1 MCTLSTMYKP
11 SIMRLGNNLGSEIM
25 QLSYIHILERLG
37 DRPKT
42 DQRQTADSLHRCIS
56 PHSFRFLSFKMSEE
70 WDNKLVIGQKKVAP
84 KVTKKETDL
93 NTARR
98 NGAVVATD
106 KKITAGSN
114 KAHQSTDHQRI
125 AKLDRENEVA
135 PPSKILPS
143 VGRAMQT
150 ARMDLKLSQKDV
162 AQKINEKP
170 SILQDYEAGK
180 AIPNPQIL
188 GKLER
193 VLGVKLRGSDIGKKL
208 DGSKKA

>member
-1 MCTLSTMYKP
+1 
-11 SIMRLGNNLGSEIM
+11 
-25 QLSYIHILERLG
+25 
-37 DRPKT
+37 
-42 DQRQTADSLHRCIS
+42 
-56 PHSFRFLSFKMSEE
+56 MSEE
-70 WDNKLVIGQKKVAP
+70 WDNKLVIGQKKVVP

-93 NTARR
+93 NAARR
-98 NGAVVATD
+98 TGTVVATD
-106 KKITAGSN
+106 KKISAGGN
-114 KAHQSTDHQRI
+114 KAHQGTDHQRI

-135 PPSKILPS
+135 PPPKIAPS

-150 ARMDLKLSQKDV
+150 ARMELKLSQKDV

-208 DGSKKA
+208 DASKKS